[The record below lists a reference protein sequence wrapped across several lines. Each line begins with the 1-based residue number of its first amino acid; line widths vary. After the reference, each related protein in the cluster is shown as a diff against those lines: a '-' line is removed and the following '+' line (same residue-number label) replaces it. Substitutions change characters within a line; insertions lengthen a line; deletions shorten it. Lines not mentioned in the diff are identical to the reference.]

1 MPLDKGIIKGFD
13 WEFNNSIISL
23 GSIIFARIS
32 RMTLGITNA
41 ISRFCMF
48 KDLVVSDIELIINF
62 VDSH

>member
-1 MPLDKGIIKGFD
+1 
-13 WEFNNSIISL
+13 
-23 GSIIFARIS
+23 
-32 RMTLGITNA
+32 MTLGITNA